1 MSGGHFDY
9 NQYII
14 QNIADEIE
22 NVVKNNNVKNE
33 YDYSRN
39 YSKETIK
46 ELNEAITLLRKA
58 SIYSQRIDWL
68 LSDDDGEE
76 TFHERL
82 EEDLKE
88 LNDS

>member
-46 ELNEAITLLRKA
+46 EFNEAITLLRKA